1 MVFIGD
7 TDTKT
12 RTPPNLCTPTLK
24 RKFQEKKQKR
34 YSRHIWTKRR
44 AEIKILFKI
53 EYKADALTLIKN
65 IYEEYKIITLC
76 MLNIDV
82 DCNPPPKQTAIKTQ
96 NYKIKLTNLIS

>member
-1 MVFIGD
+1 MHTHPEKKIS
-7 TDTKT
+7 K
-12 RTPPNLCTPTLK
+12 
-24 RKFQEKKQKR
+24 EKKQKR

-44 AEIKILFKI
+44 AEIKILFKR